1 MNTKI
6 AKALLL
12 ATLPLWSV
20 DGSSAPRTPEQAL
33 VIAQQFVRETPKLYN
48 VRHSSLTLAPTAAAQ
63 MAKGKQLIDNTPAY
77 YICNIGNNGFVVV
90 SGDDRFKAVL
100 GYSIGSAYNG
110 EELPDGL
117 NYWLS
122 FLSNEMAD
130 AIESGYEAP
139 ANAGTSRAADASQSV
154 EPLLKTKWDQG
165 APYNNKIGGNMTGCV
180 ATGTAQ
186 VMKYWEYPTKG
197 TGSHKAAYAPNYEA
211 DFSTTTYDWANMLPM
226 YGYDK
231 DLNPDGG
238 WETKEEVEAVSTIM
252 LHLGIAT
259 DMRWSKTSSGTINAL
274 AAYALKTY
282 FGYNKNL
289 YLENRDY
296 MSLGAWK
303 ALLIDQLQTGHP
315 ICYAGRDGSS
325 AQEAG
330 HYFVCDG
337 YDSTTGK
344 FHFNWGW
351 SGRFDGYYE
360 ITSLEPGTGGIG
372 AGAGKYNSDQQI
384 LVNVQP
390 ETIGSPVVH
399 YDVRNITLT
408 ANGKEITVKLTHI
421 ENNNAEEYKG
431 TIGIALYNAGGTLV
445 KYISDKSFPM
455 AGLHIGSVFSDA
467 NGWPFTADLS
477 SIAPG
482 TYTACVAVEMEGI
495 EGIFPVRA
503 SYDANTY
510 FKLDVSGSNITVA
523 PVSKDV
529 TLDNVTIALASNSE
543 GNVFCNRVAQFDVT
557 VKNTSA
563 IDFNDEIGVEISAG
577 RGKTQRI
584 TSIASIP
591 AGKEETIRV
600 SGVITL
606 SEKDG
611 CTATPC
617 YGVNGSYTS
626 LGEAMSINIKPESAD
641 GIENITIAPAEGI
654 NALQYN
660 ISGQR
665 INNTAKGIIIQNGK
679 KSVKK

>member
-33 VIAQQFVRETPKLYN
+33 VIAQQFVRENPKLYN

-63 MAKGKQLIDNTPAY
+63 MAKGKQLINNTPAY
-77 YICNIGNNGFVVV
+77 YICNIGNDGFVVV
-90 SGDDRFKAVL
+90 SGDDRFKEVL

-122 FLSNEMAD
+122 FLSNEMEE
-130 AIESGYEAP
+130 AIQSGYEAP
-139 ANAGTSRAADASQSV
+139 ANSGASRAADASQSV
-154 EPLLKTKWDQG
+154 EPLLKTTWDQS
-165 APYNNKIGGNMTGCV
+165 APYNNKLAGNMTGCV

-211 DFSTTTYDWANMLPM
+211 DFSTTTYDWANMLNV
-226 YGYDK
+226 YDSGFEE
-231 DLNPDGG
+231 P
-238 WETKEEVEAVSTIM
+238 KEIDAVATLM
-252 LHLGIAT
+252 LHVGIAT
-259 DMRWSKTSSGTINAL
+259 DMRWSKTASGTINAL

-315 ICYAGRDGSS
+315 ICYAGRDGSN

-390 ETIGSPVVH
+390 ETTGSPVVH
-399 YDVRNITLT
+399 YDVRNIALT
-408 ANGKEITVKLTHI
+408 ANGKEITAKLTHI
-421 ENNNAEEYKG
+421 ENNNAEENKG
-431 TIGIALYNAGGTLV
+431 TIGIALYNADGTLV
-445 KYISDKSFPM
+445 KYISGKSFPM
-455 AGLHIGSVFSDA
+455 SGLYIGSVYSDA
-467 NGWPFTADLS
+467 NGWSFNADLS
-477 SIAPG
+477 SIANG

-503 SYDANTY
+503 NYDANTY
-510 FKLDVSGSNITVA
+510 FKLDVTGSNITVV

-529 TLDNVTIALASNSE
+529 TLDNVSIAVASNAE
-543 GNVFCNRVAQFDVT
+543 GNVFCNRVAQFNVT
-557 VKNTSA
+557 VKNSSP
-563 IDFNDEIGVEISAG
+563 IDFNDEIGVDISAG
-577 RGKTQRI
+577 RGKSQRI

-591 AGKEETIRV
+591 AGTTKTISV
-600 SGVITL
+600 SGIITL

-617 YGVNGSYTS
+617 YGVNGSYASIGDAIT
-626 LGEAMSINIKPESAD
+626 INIKPESAD
-641 GIENITIAPAEGI
+641 GIENITIAPAEGM

-665 INNTAKGIIIQNGK
+665 ISDTAKGIIIQNGK